1 LRYYRNSEVGLAL
14 RRLSREEK
22 KAETR
27 KRLLASAEEV
37 FVERGFHGASVE
49 EVAEREGFSI
59 GAVYSN
65 FEGKAD
71 LLLALFEEHMTA
83 QSDAYLDA
91 FAAGGSLEERV
102 RGGAARWM
110 QFLREHP
117 GYFPLYLEFAAHAA
131 REPGI
136 RHALTERHRA
146 FRRLFKDLIERG
158 TIDLGFDPDPQV
170 AEEIAVLISA
180 LGAGLAIERLAD
192 PDETPDDL
200 LGSLL
205 TRVVQALARDWAT
218 EGGQGE

>member
-1 LRYYRNSEVGLAL
+1 M
-14 RRLSREEK
+14 RRLTREEK
-22 KAETR
+22 KAQTR

-37 FVERGFHGASVE
+37 FVERGFHGASLE

-65 FEGKAD
+65 FEGKTD

-83 QSDAYLDA
+83 QSEAYLEA
-91 FAAGGSLEERV
+91 FAEGGSLEERV

-136 RHALTERHRA
+136 RNALAERHRA

-158 TIDLGFDPDPQV
+158 TVDLGFEPDPKV

-180 LGAGLAIERLAD
+180 LGAGLAIEALAD
-192 PDETPDDL
+192 PDETPEDL

-205 TRVVQALARDWAT
+205 TRVAQALARDWSS
-218 EGGQGE
+218 GQGE